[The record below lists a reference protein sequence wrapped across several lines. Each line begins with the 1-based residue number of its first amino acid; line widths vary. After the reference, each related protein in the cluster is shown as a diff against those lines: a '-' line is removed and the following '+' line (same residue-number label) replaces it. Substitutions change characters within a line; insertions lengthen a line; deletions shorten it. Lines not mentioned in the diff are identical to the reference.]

1 MGASPGESQS
11 NSHGSQFIVLF
22 KPLCQMMCPNDGFV
36 VGDHA
41 SLTELFTLSIHPYVN
56 SSLPPSP
63 LRIFF
68 SHLFEQLLQYAV
80 STAEDMQ
87 LTR

>member
-1 MGASPGESQS
+1 MVASPGQSQS
-11 NSHGSQFIVLF
+11 YSHGSQFIVLF
-22 KPLCQMMCPNDGFV
+22 QPLCQMMCPNDGFV
-36 VGDHA
+36 VGDHS

-63 LRIFF
+63 LRIF